1 MTVPERAW
9 NMPIRSAIFLAISV
23 RGLHGKEGKASSS
36 FLKKRTK
43 KLLLIASSVQSKRA
57 NMLPPAIDK
66 SFLVLSFKKELLG
79 FLLFNVLTLMRNHF
93 HSVTY
98 MSV

>member
-1 MTVPERAW
+1 
-9 NMPIRSAIFLAISV
+9 
-23 RGLHGKEGKASSS
+23 
-36 FLKKRTK
+36 
-43 KLLLIASSVQSKRA
+43 
-57 NMLPPAIDK
+57 MLPPAIDK